1 MDETSS
7 RSCGPTGEG
16 GKKCECHHLAG
27 GPAAAVALN
36 KMGKPSLPPSLSLSI
51 LALRPL
57 EIELEGAV
65 DSGATFHWQ
74 CHPKTPTRMRA
85 YDRHW
90 MDGGGLLI
98 FDTYTPIYIHVIFR
112 DDVNEYA
119 RALLLCWWACPSLPS
134 PCSFSL

>member
-36 KMGKPSLPPSLSLSI
+36 KMGKPSLPPSLSLSSRTGESLLEALTPKSSDSI
-51 LALRPL
+51 ALRPL

-90 MDGGGLLI
+90 MDGGGLLTFVKQI
-98 FDTYTPIYIHVIFR
+98 PRFIYM
-112 DDVNEYA
+112 
-119 RALLLCWWACPSLPS
+119 
-134 PCSFSL
+134 